1 MKSTGVVRKLDDL
14 GRITLPIELRRNL
27 NIGEHDPLEI
37 FVDDDRI
44 ILRKYEAS
52 DIFTGNM
59 DELIDFHDKKVSK
72 QSIMEMARLAGLH
85 VIENAKKMGDISH
98 LLSIHQALP
107 GLFFMIDQILINIP
121 LRHTSVRCHV
131 LHRFFFWEASA
142 HIQRHMIFNGHTLP
156 GLLLFLIQFPL

>member
-1 MKSTGVVRKLDDL
+1 MSRKTIETLVLVVFFYFPQANPHRSPARNKEVFLMKSTGVVRKLDDL

-85 VIENAKKMGDISH
+85 VIEN
-98 LLSIHQALP
+98 
-107 GLFFMIDQILINIP
+107 
-121 LRHTSVRCHV
+121 V
-131 LHRFFFWEASA
+131 
-142 HIQRHMIFNGHTLP
+142 
-156 GLLLFLIQFPL
+156 